1 VTNSIE
7 SWEKARSKYDWTVD
21 LKNFRYKTDYI
32 GHFEEVIDKDNTL
45 SFENKFRLSLN
56 SEQESGVIG
65 EVCYWKNY
73 GSHLSREKL
82 TNNLLKLLAEKNN
95 WIEFKN
101 RLLELASKPTYHN
114 IEFFRMACGQ
124 PNGFATP
131 VTFLSFYNPTLYP
144 MVDKI
149 IGKWWNRNKSNYWKT
164 SASNFLQRSDGWIG
178 LNEQNWNTYLEWTNF
193 CREYSNLLSLKS
205 GRQWRARDVEIAV
218 WEAEKR
224 DLTLNTL
231 T

>member
-1 VTNSIE
+1 MNELE
-7 SWEKARSKYDWTVD
+7 SWKKSLSKYNWTVD
-21 LKNFRYKTDYI
+21 LSNYPYRHIYDGYFNQVVNNKNTIAFEDRFRSSI
-32 GHFEEVIDKDNTL
+32 
-45 SFENKFRLSLN
+45 N
-56 SEQESGVIG
+56 SDTFVVAS

-73 GSHLSREKL
+73 GSHTSRDKL

-101 RLLELASKPTYHN
+101 RLIELASKPTYHN

-124 PNGFATP
+124 PYGFATP

-149 IGKWWNRNKSNYWKT
+149 IGKWWNRNKSTYWKT
-164 SASNFLQRSDGWIG
+164 SASSFFQRSDGWLG
-178 LNEQNWNTYLEWTNF
+178 LNEQNWTTYLEWTNF
-193 CREYSNLLSLKS
+193 CREYSNFLSSKS
-205 GRQWRARDVEIAV
+205 GEQWRARDVEIAV